1 MSNEDFILQIKQQ
14 AKSEQLVKNG
24 ICEICGETNPYA
36 LKIYENHHIS
46 TRGFSDET
54 RVLCLNCHAAVTHFQ
69 NELPPKFRSS
79 QLPLEERLDYVLLT
93 HAALRKRMD
102 EIEIDLLRKRYEGI
116 KNE

>member
-14 AKSEQLVKNG
+14 AKDEQLVKNG

-46 TRGFSDET
+46 TRAFSNET

-79 QLPLEERLDYVLLT
+79 KLPLEKRLNYILLT

-102 EIEIDLLRKRYEGI
+102 EVEIDLLKRSYEGI
-116 KNE
+116 E

>member
-1 MSNEDFILQIKQQ
+1 MSNEDFISQIKQQ
-14 AKSEQLVKNG
+14 AKSKMLAKNG
-24 ICEICGETNPYA
+24 ICESCGETNPYA

-46 TRGFSDET
+46 TRAYSDET

-69 NELPPKFRSS
+69 NDLPPKFRSS
-79 QLPLEERLDYVLLT
+79 NLPLEERIDYILLS

-102 EIEIDLLRKRYEGI
+102 EVEIDLIKQRYGRI

>member
-1 MSNEDFILQIKQQ
+1 MSNEDLISQITQQ
-14 AKSEQLVKNG
+14 AKNEQLVTNS

-46 TRGFSDET
+46 TRAYSDET

-69 NELPPKFRSS
+69 NDLPPKFRSS
-79 QLPLEERLDYVLLT
+79 KLPLEERKNYILLS

-102 EIEIDLLRKRYEGI
+102 EVEIDLLYKDMRDK
-116 KNE
+116 